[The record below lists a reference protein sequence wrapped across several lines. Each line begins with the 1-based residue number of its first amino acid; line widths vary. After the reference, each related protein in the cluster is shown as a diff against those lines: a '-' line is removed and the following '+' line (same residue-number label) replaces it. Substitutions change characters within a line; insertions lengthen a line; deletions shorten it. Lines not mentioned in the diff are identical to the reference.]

1 MAVEKKNETL
11 GIRMGETMLTALKG
25 IADADGMTVSEL
37 VLKLVSKEIEERR
50 SYWSRLD
57 SIFRDDQQG
66 INAIRVDQ
74 CDTGFVRAGPI
85 ARNPK

>member
-1 MAVEKKNETL
+1 MN
-11 GIRMGETMLTALKG
+11 ETMLLALKG
-25 IADADGMTVSEL
+25 IAEADGVTVTDL
-37 VLKLVSKEIEERR
+37 VLNEVSRLIEERR
-50 SYWSRLD
+50 AYWSRLD

-85 ARNPK
+85 ARNTK